1 MSRQGAPTRTRQ
13 RMPSMSWRRV
23 NREGRPCRFR
33 AGKQWF
39 EPGPLGIGQIGSSGH
54 RFHEVSGV
62 ALDLGRPTSYR
73 RPRHIQNPLIT
84 ATLARLR
91 SL

>member
-39 EPGPLGIGQIGSSGH
+39 EPGPLGIGQIGSWVTAFTRSPVLRWILVDQPVTG
-54 RFHEVSGV
+54 
-62 ALDLGRPTSYR
+62 DLATSKTR
-73 RPRHIQNPLIT
+73 
-84 ATLARLR
+84 
-91 SL
+91 